1 MGSTSAQ
8 VMPSST
14 DPSAAFVSCASDFC
28 RIFYAAGDLHIP
40 QVESVWFSD
49 HLDPGYLQSPVATTC
64 QVPLS
69 PNSLNAERNLGGFL
83 FAASGDR
90 LLFTQLESDEYRSC
104 PNDWSRTQ
112 HISKAVPRKLLTY
125 ARPTNATY
133 MKSLRKL
140 VVSTIEAKEDCSPP
154 AGYRVLHSSISLM
167 HVSGEI
173 PSHELEVKQ
182 EMSQQLAKKL
192 IVAQYNLKHAERV
205 YSIVE
210 WPYEDNNGKRYCLII
225 LGTGITVGPGEE
237 RGRRL
242 IFNAGK
248 SGSRLDLQKESNYD
262 QPVYCIAMYG
272 TRATVSVIGRTL
284 SFDEFDAK
292 AGRYVCIS
300 EQYGCMF

>member
-167 HVSGEI
+167 HVSGET